1 MLIRRGRKG
10 CSAPFLLYNSAMGDV
25 TAKRVFLKWLGKIG
39 E

>member
-1 MLIRRGRKG
+1 
-10 CSAPFLLYNSAMGDV
+10 LLYNSAMGDV